1 MKIPGGRRITKSQ
14 TGVTLVEL
22 LVALTVGLL
31 VTIVALSTLVLGRTG
46 YGAVDSTT
54 QLADRE
60 RFVVDALSRV
70 ISQAGFQDFSTP
82 VLVTRS
88 ISKKLGGDPEPD
100 LFGWNNAFYTQLTNL
115 RISDSTSSPPIVD
128 GNRPSKC
135 GTVSDTSC
143 VNGSDI
149 LVVRFQGV
157 GPTASS
163 ADGTMLNCQGNP
175 ETGLITGD
183 LDERAANVLYVARD
197 SNTGEPSLYCSY
209 YKQASSGS
217 GWVSG
222 QPLIEGVESMQLLFG
237 TDSVVAN
244 TSPTFVAGAQD
255 TVADSWLR
263 ADQLKVT
270 GNDTATRENWRR
282 VRAVRVGLVLRGP
295 VASAQERVT
304 ATFAPLG
311 GLYSSTADVG
321 SNLATAADGRLRR
334 VVNFT
339 VHLRN
344 DLTATR

>member
-1 MKIPGGRRITKSQ
+1 MMKDRIWHAPGSQ
-14 TGVTLVEL
+14 SGVTLVEL

-100 LFGWNNAFYTQLTNL
+100 LFGWNNAFYTQLPDL
-115 RISDSTSSPPIVD
+115 QISGATVIAD
-128 GNRPSKC
+128 GNRPTKC
-135 GTVSDTSC
+135 GTITDTSC
-143 VNGSDI
+143 ANGSDI
-149 LVVRFQGV
+149 LAVRFQGV
-157 GPTASS
+157 GTTASP
-163 ADGTMLNCQGNP
+163 DGTMLNCQGNAEP
-175 ETGLITGD
+175 GIITGD

-209 YKQASSGS
+209 YRQATGL
-217 GWVSG
+217 WVGG
-222 QPLIEGVESMQLLFG
+222 QPLIEGVESMQLLYG
-237 TDSVVAN
+237 TDNVTAN
-244 TSPTFVAGAQD
+244 TTPTFVAGAQD
-255 TVADSWLR
+255 TVADRWLR
-263 ADQLKVT
+263 ADQLKVA
-270 GNDTATRENWRR
+270 GNALATKENWRR

-311 GLYSSTADVG
+311 SLYSSTADAG

>member
-1 MKIPGGRRITKSQ
+1 MTRRTRHPTPARQ
-14 TGVTLVEL
+14 AGVTLVEL

-60 RFVVDALSRV
+60 RFVADALSRV
-70 ISQAGFQDFSTP
+70 ISQAGFQDFSTGE
-82 VLVTRS
+82 LVTRS
-88 ISKKLGGDPEPD
+88 IDKKLGGDPEPD
-100 LFGWNNAFYTQLTNL
+100 LFGWNNAFYTQLANL
-115 RISDSTSSPPIVD
+115 DISGSTLIAD
-128 GNRPSKC
+128 GNRPTKC
-135 GTVSDTSC
+135 GSVTDTSC

-149 LVVRFQGV
+149 LAVRFQGV
-157 GPTASS
+157 GTTASP
-163 ADGTMLNCQGNP
+163 DGTMLNCQGNAEP
-175 ETGLITGD
+175 GIITRD
-183 LDERAANVLYVARD
+183 LNERAANMLYVARD

-209 YKQASSGS
+209 YKHETGA
-217 GWVSG
+217 WISG

-237 TDSVVAN
+237 TDNVIPGTVP
-244 TSPTFVAGAQD
+244 PTGTQD
-255 TVADSWLR
+255 TVVDSWLR
-263 ADQLKVT
+263 ADQLKVA
-270 GNDTATRENWRR
+270 GNVIATKENWRR

-311 GLYSSTADVG
+311 SLYSSSADVG